1 MALQIPFSFSF
12 CAFDTFRQILDDG
25 ISFKDN
31 IRGDKESMCEENVCA
46 SRFNGSSEQQIG
58 CSDDY
63 AFVCRAS

>member
-1 MALQIPFSFSF
+1 MALQIPFSF
-12 CAFDTFRQILDDG
+12 CAFDTFPQILDDG

-31 IRGDKESMCEENVCA
+31 TRGDKESMCEENVCA